1 MKVQSQEVRC
11 EANTLGARAGGK
23 EVTDVRVTGKEE
35 SPDFSP
41 LAINHHFTNVTNQR
55 WYSLAFR
62 MTVCGVRG
70 RHVVHIPSSFT
81 K

>member
-41 LAINHHFTNVTNQR
+41 LAINHHFTTVTNQR
-55 WYSLAFR
+55 
-62 MTVCGVRG
+62 
-70 RHVVHIPSSFT
+70 
-81 K
+81 